1 MKIHKLM
8 YIVLSFLA
16 VVSLLGTIFM
26 FVMLNSNQD
35 NAKVVNYSGMVRGGV
50 QRILKLH
57 LLEQPVDDLVSQMD
71 KTINGLLD
79 GDASMGLSKAAD
91 ANFRAKMEA
100 VRTYWNDQLK
110 AQLIHEKGEHDP
122 QALLEKSEEFF
133 TMTDEAATAAEA
145 FSEKGI
151 LEMKVAIVV
160 IFVVNVACI
169 VSIGLL
175 ISRRVLSPLKQLE
188 NGVTKFAGGNLSA
201 EIDYRS
207 NDELGSLA
215 ESMRGMMHQLRGY
228 IEEIEYQL
236 QEISHGNLDVQVR
249 AEFRGDFVAIE
260 RSLEKIVSSLND
272 TMNHIGSS
280 AEQVAANSQQVA
292 VGIQTVVSGASQEG
306 SAMETLT
313 STVSDVSGQLGQTAH
328 NAARADEMVKKV
340 SQQIERCGDQMQQM
354 VKAMEHISE
363 TSASIGK
370 ITKAI
375 EDIAFQTNILALNAA
390 VEAARAGAAGK
401 GFAVVAD
408 EVRALA
414 NKSSESAKS
423 TAALVS
429 TSMTAVANGTQI
441 ATQTSDLLREVVTMA
456 QEVTGAVDSITGA
469 TAQQSQSLEEIMQ
482 GIHQVNNAITNNIAA
497 AEESSAAGEELSE
510 QAKVMKELVAKFR
523 LKQVV

>member
-100 VRTYWNDQLK
+100 VRTYWNDELK

-306 SAMETLT
+306 NAMETLT

-354 VKAMEHISE
+354 VKAME
-363 TSASIGK
+363 
-370 ITKAI
+370 
-375 EDIAFQTNILALNAA
+375 
-390 VEAARAGAAGK
+390 AARAGAAGK

-429 TSMTAVANGTQI
+429 TSMTAVTNGTQI
-441 ATQTSDLLREVVTMA
+441 AAQTSDLLREVVTMA

-497 AEESSAAGEELSE
+497 TEESAAAGEELSE